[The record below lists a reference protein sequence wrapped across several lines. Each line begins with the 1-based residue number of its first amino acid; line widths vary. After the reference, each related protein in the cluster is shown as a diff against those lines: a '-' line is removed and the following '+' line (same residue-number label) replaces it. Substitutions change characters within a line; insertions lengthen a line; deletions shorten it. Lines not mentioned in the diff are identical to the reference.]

1 MNSLGGVDTG
11 LRARRSSASAPSIPP
26 SGAIQTH
33 IDNGTS
39 CLITF
44 EAITQN
50 NASTF
55 VLIWPK
61 NNQGPSFVNQKSA
74 LASWLK
80 NSTILP
86 ATSAPMNKYQI
97 YQINNLRRWST
108 FELKLIER
116 LDEDPEP
123 VPLAL
128 GGINRTLNRTVAMTS
143 IALGLA
149 NYVSPPGL
157 LGGVYRLLSSSLH
170 IVVTQGNRS
179 TQDIVLANIAVF
191 AFVDMPSLLVL
202 RN

>member
-11 LRARRSSASAPSIPP
+11 IRARPSSALAPPIPL
-26 SGAIQTH
+26 SQAIQTH
-33 IDNGTS
+33 IDNGTL
-39 CLITF
+39 CPITF
-44 EAITQN
+44 EAITQE

-61 NNQGPSFVNQKSA
+61 NNQGPSFVHEMSA
-74 LASWLK
+74 LVAWRK

-86 ATSAPMNKYQI
+86 ATSKPMNKYQI
-97 YQINNLRRWST
+97 YQINKLSRGST
-108 FELKLIER
+108 FQLQLSER

-128 GGINRTLNRTVAMTS
+128 GGINRPLNSTVAMTS